1 MGRVSWV
8 IQLQRPCL
16 SSLFLFFFFAHNTI
30 ATASVGSLHDCSA
43 RQGLMMAAAYIY
55 IYSRGS
61 RWRKAILLLFF
72 FAYFFLHYSQER
84 PILLEFVGGISSSS
98 FYIKSLL
105 LLASFI
111 IIYFYPVRRFKVA
124 RIFFTPLRI
133 KSIKFS
139 PSIPYAFY
147 EG

>member
-1 MGRVSWV
+1 MEKSNPPLLLR
-8 IQLQRPCL
+8 
-16 SSLFLFFFFAHNTI
+16 LFFYI
-30 ATASVGSLHDCSA
+30 IPKSA
-43 RQGLMMAAAYIY
+43 
-55 IYSRGS
+55 
-61 RWRKAILLLFF
+61 LFC
-72 FAYFFLHYSQER
+72 
-84 PILLEFVGGISSSS
+84 LEFVGGISSSS

-139 PSIPYAFY
+139 PSIPYEFY